1 MVSTESPAIQEEQNA
16 DSLCVDRTQ
25 FYRDIRK
32 KSQNIYHY
40 LQETDINPVPRRD
53 ELKKA
58 VKAEEDRRAVNRE
71 RKQAKKRAKEEDAER
86 LRQERSAKE
95 QEQASSNAVSELNDL
110 MEQKALLQGLIDREE
125 HLNSVEEPTAD
136 QLEEEQFVE
145 ELIDMMSDN
154 ASEPDDQLRTPVDAK
169 PNRLLTHNSDI
180 DASSSIR
187 GSMVYKTDDPKPSFE
202 VHNEMAQ
209 SLAAMIMDM
218 QKQSSRN
225 QSSGQDNAESDVI
238 PISKHSAERTE
249 KKKRTLIVIRSPKGV
264 DNATLA
270 RLLPELLGPPS
281 REKHGDRPRLRP
293 SRSSESR
300 RKGDAPASS
309 ISGDRLATLGDL
321 QELVEPCAVDLV
333 EQLDGGSPAQASVG
347 DIDTVDHSAVTDLGR
362 IGSLN
367 MDDDTAIPGRS
378 QLTSAGSTR
387 GTSSMGW
394 SDSSTIGSSHSPE
407 EFREVSVEPSS
418 AGADKD
424 TMTGVS
430 EDGDTLL
437 AVRPSRT
444 VARAW

>member
-1 MVSTESPAIQEEQNA
+1 MVSTDSPAIQEEQNA

-71 RKQAKKRAKEEDAER
+71 RKQAKKRAKEEEAER
-86 LRQERSAKE
+86 LRQERLAKE

-125 HLNSVEEPTAD
+125 RSDSVESPTAD

-145 ELIDMMSDN
+145 ELIDMMSDT

-225 QSSGQDNAESDVI
+225 QSSGQDDTESGVI
-238 PISKHSAERTE
+238 PISRDSAERME
-249 KKKRTLIVIRSPKGV
+249 KKKQTLIVIRSPKGV

-270 RLLPELLGPPS
+270 RLLPELLGPAS
-281 REKHGDRPRLRP
+281 REKHSDRPRLRP

-300 RKGDAPASS
+300 RKGEAQAS
-309 ISGDRLATLGDL
+309 ISGDRLAILGDL
-321 QELVEPCAVDLV
+321 QELVGPSAVDLV
-333 EQLDGGSPAQASVG
+333 EQLDSESPAQASVS
-347 DIDTVDHSAVTDLGR
+347 DIDTVGNSAVIDLGR

-394 SDSSTIGSSHSPE
+394 SDSSTIGSSHPQE
-407 EFREVSVEPSS
+407 EFHEVSTDDS
-418 AGADKD
+418 GGLDQD

-437 AVRPSRT
+437 AVRPSRA